1 MNLEHEEKDKA
12 LKTDNGELKARLERP
27 LLGEM
32 QAGRFTAA
40 NLTTPFTTVPPA
52 GKRIRDL
59 ESSPPQPR
67 LHSKE
72 PQASWAAYRGAFSG
86 KLPYFPATALP
97 ER

>member
-1 MNLEHEEKDKA
+1 LIHTLYQMNLEHEEKDKA
-12 LKTDNGELKARLERP
+12 LKTDNGELKAPLERP

-40 NLTTPFTTVPPA
+40 NMTTPFTTVPPA

-72 PQASWAAYRGAFSG
+72 PQAS
-86 KLPYFPATALP
+86 
-97 ER
+97 